1 VQSLIVKGQLQQQQ
15 ASKSE
20 PQTELSTAND
30 FPKLVR
36 ELREWRDAEEG
47 NNRRVVVVVAMAM
60 ASED

>member
-1 VQSLIVKGQLQQQQ
+1 MQSLIVKGQQQQQQ

-20 PQTELSTAND
+20 PQTELSTANE
-30 FPKLVR
+30 FQKLVR

-47 NNRRVVVVVAMAM
+47 NSRRAVVVVAMAM